1 MTDSKIKINKQY
13 LVETQV
19 IINKIGKI
27 DTLNSTFYAE
37 LYLNVTWLDEL
48 NSNIKLNNFNYDSK
62 KYFNPN
68 VIIANLIDE
77 PIMEEIKYDI
87 QRTKNSN
94 LNEIKI
100 MEIRKLSGTF
110 WHEFYLKY
118 FPIDVQSLNIEVKSN
133 RSFRDVKLIESKE
146 KFSCLNPFALMN
158 TEEWT
163 IQSCLKANAF
173 VTQNEISMENY
184 SSFVVAIT
192 ASRLPRFYFYN
203 LFLLILLITVIGLTR
218 FTVTCDLPQ
227 VRLIID
233 QMVTLTLITFK
244 SVANANLPTISYLTS
259 VDKYLLFSIVFIMLQ
274 CIYDAVIGVITLPV
288 CAAPY
293 GFYDLMAFITSILLI
308 FLANLGF
315 IIWLIFFA
323 LKNKKKLYKQIDMS
337 INSNSDR
344 LFSMYTNSMLSK
356 NSNENEI
363 ELNED
368 NASIISDTNSVY
380 SEEMKF

>member
-1 MTDSKIKINKQY
+1 M
-13 LVETQV
+13 
-19 IINKIGKI
+19 
-27 DTLNSTFYAE
+27 
-37 LYLNVTWLDEL
+37 
-48 NSNIKLNNFNYDSK
+48 
-62 KYFNPN
+62 
-68 VIIANLIDE
+68 
-77 PIMEEIKYDI
+77 
-87 QRTKNSN
+87 
-94 LNEIKI
+94 
-100 MEIRKLSGTF
+100 
-110 WHEFYLKY
+110 
-118 FPIDVQSLNIEVKSN
+118 
-133 RSFRDVKLIESKE
+133 
-146 KFSCLNPFALMN
+146 
-158 TEEWT
+158 
-163 IQSCLKANAF
+163 
-173 VTQNEISMENY
+173 
-184 SSFVVAIT
+184 
-192 ASRLPRFYFYN
+192 
-203 LFLLILLITVIGLTR
+203 ILLITVIGLTR

-356 NSNENEI
+356 NSENENEI

-368 NASIISDTNSVY
+368 NTSIISDTNSVY

>member
-48 NSNIKLNNFNYDSK
+48 NPNVKLNNFNYDSK

-87 QRTKNSN
+87 QKTKNLNS
-94 LNEIKI
+94 NEIKI

-110 WHEFYLKY
+110 WHEFDLKY

-133 RSFRDVKLIESKE
+133 RSLRDVKLIESKE

-163 IQSCLKANAF
+163 IQSCLKTNAF

-184 SSFVVAIT
+184 SQFVVAIT

-274 CIYDAVIGVITLPV
+274 CIYDAVIGVISLPV

-315 IIWLIFFA
+315 IVRLEFH
-323 LKNKKKLYKQIDMS
+323 
-337 INSNSDR
+337 SNR
-344 LFSMYTNSMLSK
+344 LR
-356 NSNENEI
+356 
-363 ELNED
+363 LN
-368 NASIISDTNSVY
+368 
-380 SEEMKF
+380 

>member
-37 LYLNVTWLDEL
+37 LYLNVTWLDDL
-48 NSNIKLNNFNYDSK
+48 NSRNNSTYDPK
-62 KYFNPN
+62 KHFNPN
-68 VIIANLIDE
+68 VIIANLIGE
-77 PIMEEIKYDI
+77 PVREEVHYE
-87 QRTKNSN
+87 
-94 LNEIKI
+94 LEKI
-100 MEIRKLSGTF
+100 SQTEMKIIEKRKLNGTF
-110 WHEFYLKY
+110 WHEFDLKY
-118 FPIDVQSLNIEVKSN
+118 FPIDVQSLNIEVKTN
-133 RSFRDVKLIESKE
+133 RSLRDVKLIESKE

-158 TEEWT
+158 SEEWT
-163 IQSCLKANAF
+163 IQSCLKTNAII
-173 VTQNEISMENY
+173 TQNEISMENY
-184 SSFVVAIT
+184 SSFVVSIT

-218 FTVTCDLPQ
+218 FTVACDLPQ

-244 SVANANLPTISYLTS
+244 SVVNANLPTISYLTS

-274 CIYDAVIGVITLPV
+274 CIYDAVIGVVTLPV

-315 IIWLIFFA
+315 IIWLVFFA

-344 LFSMYTNSMLSK
+344 LFSMYTNSMLNSK
-356 NSNENEI
+356 NSNETNDDHEHEIEI
-363 ELNED
+363 ELNQENEND
-368 NASIISDTNSVY
+368 SNSIY